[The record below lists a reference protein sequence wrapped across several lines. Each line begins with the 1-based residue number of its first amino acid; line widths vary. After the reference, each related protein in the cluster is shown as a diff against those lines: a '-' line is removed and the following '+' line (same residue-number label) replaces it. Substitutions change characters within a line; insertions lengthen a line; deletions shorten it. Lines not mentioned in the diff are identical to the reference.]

1 MARMVPDRV
10 DPASPSSEERVFQ
23 LLRDDPST
31 RSWTIYHSLGL
42 SSAYTGAYGEIDF
55 VAMIPGQG
63 LLCIEVKGGRV
74 ECRQGVWTTTNRAG
88 ETSAYRRSPFLQA
101 REGMFKLVAAI
112 RDRFGPHSLEAKCP
126 AGWAV
131 IFTDAL
137 APPSSPEFRREELLD
152 ANDLQHDPG
161 ALLQASPSL
170 ATAIRSFGE
179 PAPSTLATLAGFLR
193 PDFDRV
199 ATLATT
205 LWDAERRFIA
215 LTEDQYDVLDHV
227 AGNDSALVSG
237 GAGTGKT
244 MLALELA
251 RRLASEGRR
260 VLLACFNREL
270 GLWLETRAKETASGH
285 ITAGHLH
292 RLLRPR
298 IEAAGLLA
306 EAQASQSETAWFEAG
321 ALAVSASDERFDT
334 IIIDEV
340 QDFPAGPLLDLLEA
354 WQRQPVA
361 PPGICLFGD
370 FSRQALYSPPVEALA
385 LVRERLHP
393 AMFQLR
399 RNCRNTRRIAAETTA
414 LTGAFDVKVS
424 HEQPAGLSVE
434 RIFFDV
440 PAHQQRAL
448 DRALQT
454 LRTEGFNGADIVILG
469 SRRPE
474 NSVLAGLSTCGGYR
488 IVEREERHRA
498 AGVIFST
505 IQAFKGLESPA
516 VVLVDLEPRP
526 DHDTDA
532 LLYVGMTRA
541 RTRLIMILP
550 EQCRAEIARREREHL
565 TAALS

>member
-1 MARMVPDRV
+1 MARMIPDRV
-10 DPASPSSEERVFQ
+10 DPASPSSEARVFE
-23 LLRDDPST
+23 LLRDDPMT
-31 RSWTIYHSLGL
+31 RSWTVYHSLGL

-63 LLCIEVKGGRV
+63 LLCIEVKGGRI
-74 ECRQGVWTTTNRAG
+74 ECRQGVWTTTNRSG

-112 RDRFGPHSLEAKCP
+112 RDRFRAHSPEALCP
-126 AGWAV
+126 TGWAV

-137 APPSSPEFRREELLD
+137 APPSSPEFRREELID
-152 ANDLQHDPG
+152 ANDLQRGPC
-161 ALLQASPSL
+161 ALLRASPSL
-170 ATAIRSFGE
+170 AAAVRSFGE
-179 PAPSTLATLAGFLR
+179 PSVSTLATLAGFLR

-205 LWDAERRFIA
+205 MWDAERRFIA

-227 AGNDSALVSG
+227 AGNDAALVTG

-251 RRLASEGRR
+251 RRLASEGRH
-260 VLLACFNREL
+260 VLLSCFNREL
-270 GLWLETRAKETASGH
+270 GLWLETRSREIVSGH

-298 IEAAGLLA
+298 IEAGGLLA
-306 EAQASQSETAWFEAG
+306 EAQASTSETAWFEAG
-321 ALAVSASDERFDT
+321 ALALSGSDERFDS

-340 QDFPAGPLLDLLEA
+340 QDFPAGPLLDLLET

-370 FSRQALYSPPVEALA
+370 FSRQALYGPAEEARA
-385 LVRERLHP
+385 LLRQRLHP
-393 AMFQLR
+393 ALFQLR

-424 HEQPAGLSVE
+424 DEQPAGPSVE
-434 RIFFDV
+434 RIFFDI
-440 PAHQQRAL
+440 PAHQQGAL

-454 LRTEGFNGADIVILG
+454 LRAEGFNGTDIVILG
-469 SRRPE
+469 PRRPE
-474 NSVLAGLSTCGGYR
+474 RSVVAGLSSCGGYR
-488 IVEREERHRA
+488 IVERDKRLRT
-498 AGVIFST
+498 AGVIYST

-550 EQCRAEIARREREHL
+550 ENCRAEIARRERENL